1 MDKEAAKKLLNETF
15 DAPFDEGRF
24 NLFALNLLNDVDTT
38 KGFPFLSGNYIR
50 HSFKNH
56 ITQYRRLGS
65 YTDPQGETI
74 DVLVVKLK
82 NDWALERSRTML
94 RNFTA
99 DYLENR
105 GRKDS
110 ALVAY
115 YTDNPEDWRFSY
127 IRMDYK
133 QELTDSGKI
142 RVKKELTPARRY
154 SFLVG
159 VNEPNH
165 TAQAQLLDI
174 LKDDRSNPTL
184 SDLEAAFS
192 VDAVTKQ
199 FYLDYRDLFIQLH
212 EELDSIVSLD
222 SKVAKEFETK
232 TIDTGNF
239 AKKLMG
245 QIVFLYFLQK
255 KGWLGVGKDEN
266 GNFKE
271 WGSGPKNFLQRLF
284 KKEFSHYKNFYCD
297 VLEPLFYEALAS
309 EHDDDYY
316 SALDCKIPFL
326 NGGLFEPLHEYNW
339 RETDI
344 RIDNDILADVFTTFN
359 QYNFTV
365 REDEPLEKEV
375 AIDPEMLGKV
385 FENLLPENLRKGK
398 GAYYTPR
405 TIVHYMCQE
414 SLINY
419 LDTECKAVPKNDI
432 ETLIREGDLILELET
447 AIYEEGKKYQSVL
460 MDTIKENAQALDDA
474 LSHIK
479 VCDPA
484 IGSGAFP
491 VGMLNEIVKAR
502 KVLELY
508 LEKEETTYT
517 LKRHCIQ
524 ESIYG
529 VDIDPGAI
537 DIAKL
542 RLWLSLVVDENDYKH
557 IQTLPNLDYKIMQ
570 GNSLIEEFHGISLD
584 IEKKDEQFDV
594 FSGGSSLDV
603 LIENLHKKQAD
614 FFNAVHPN
622 DKKKKREAVETAIF
636 NIFHNESEKKRN
648 ISPQETQVIESDLKE
663 MTHGNKIR
671 NFFPWKLYFAD
682 VFRENGGF
690 DVVIANPPYVNT
702 KDVAKYEWRSNLKN
716 EFGWVDDLYNHFTFL
731 ALKFSK
737 NNGIVTFITSD
748 TFFTIQ
754 TKANMRQL
762 LLVNEIIHLIPTP
775 KAFSAMVDTAI
786 FIVKKTEN
794 TNNYKIKFSDI
805 RKPDFDQLGFSNQ
818 LIKSSGS
825 EIATWERILD
835 PLFANLKSGKF
846 YTKSIEVDL
855 FRENLSQVFFSPTE
869 MNLQIIDIII
879 PSVKKL
885 YNEYW
890 ELIKTSREIS
900 KNSVKLNE
908 YRGSLKS
915 GDLTMLG
922 LVTEGGQG
930 MATGNN
936 GRFVGCL
943 KGTKSANRI
952 LETRSK
958 KLAEAFVKEKSL
970 FDLYPLFSNCASKN
984 DFDYI
989 LKRMEEVEIR
999 AIFDDIKLKTDRD
1012 IFGQGYLFRIIDPSE
1027 IANID
1032 AMPDNEKQNGID
1044 NRRNDYFVLYDK
1056 GDKDGNRWFAESPYL
1071 IDWSTDAVSVLQTDR
1086 KARWQGYNFFF
1097 RAGFCWSDIHTT
1109 YLKSRIKLKS
1119 VHDVK
1124 SMSLFNLSDKIST
1137 KYIICIINSSFASE
1151 FQQEFYNNTSSFQI
1165 NDARKIPI
1173 IIPTTTGLLEFNDVF
1188 DRACA
1193 LKEQE
1198 FSEELTKDVTMQKLN
1213 AIQIELDEMV
1223 YSLYG
1228 LTDEEIAIVEESV
1241 G

>member
-65 YTDPQGETI
+65 YTDPQGESI
-74 DVLVVKLK
+74 DVLVVKLT

-184 SDLEAAFS
+184 SALEVAFS

-199 FYLDYRDLFIQLH
+199 FYLDYRDLFIRLH

-232 TIDTGNF
+232 TIDTANF

-266 GNFKE
+266 GNFKK
-271 WGSGPKNFLQRLF
+271 WGTGPKNFLQRLF
-284 KKEFSHYKNFYCD
+284 KKEFSQYNNFYCD

-316 SALDCKIPFL
+316 SPLDCKIPFL

-339 RETDI
+339 RETNI
-344 RIDNDILADVFTTFN
+344 QIDNDILADVFTTFN

-419 LDTECKAVPKNDI
+419 LDTECGPIPKKDI

-447 AIYEEGKKYQSVL
+447 AIHEEGKKYQSVL
-460 MDTIKENAQALDDA
+460 MDSIKDNAQAIDDA
-474 LSHIK
+474 LASIK

-491 VGMLNEIVKAR
+491 VGMLNEIVKTR

-508 LEKEETTYT
+508 LQKEETTYT

-529 VDIDPGAI
+529 VDIEPGAI

-542 RLWLSLVVDENDYKH
+542 RLWLSLVVDENDYSH
-557 IQTLPNLDYKIMQ
+557 IQALPNLDYKIMQ

-584 IEKKDEQFDV
+584 IEQKPDKQIDV
-594 FSGGSSLDV
+594 FSGGSSLDD
-603 LIENLHKKQAD
+603 LIEDLHKKQAD
-614 FFNAVHPN
+614 FFNAEHPQ
-622 DKKKKREAVETAIF
+622 DKKKKRENVETAIY
-636 NIFHNESEKKRN
+636 NIFHYELEKKRD
-648 ISPQETQVIESDLKE
+648 ISPQETQEIEVDLRE
-663 MTHGNKIR
+663 MTHGNKVR

-682 VFRENGGF
+682 VFREKGGF
-690 DVVIANPPYVNT
+690 DVVIANPPYIRSEKINKDDLIKYFQSFETALQKCDIYGFFIEKSINT
-702 KDVAKYEWRSNLKN
+702 LCKSGLLCLITSESWLSQYSFYKLRDYLLDNTSIKKLIVFDSQVFDTAAVETSILFTKNIENIYCKFNIYEMQNNYREMKLIGLLPYKTVRSFPGNIIITKPINSIIEKKFVTKTEKL
-716 EFGWVDDLYNHFTFL
+716 DDLYNISFGVMTGDDSKFTYHELKNSKFDKKVL
-731 ALKFSK
+731 RGGNIKRYSINWTGEYIYYNPNEMIAHKSTARPGNPRRFEQEKIIIKREGAGNVIAALDNDNFYTIGS
-737 NNGIVTFITSD
+737 TFIVSNKTNCSLRYLLCLLNSLLINYWYGMR
-748 TFFTIQ
+748 FKTITQ
-754 TKANMRQL
+754 
-762 LLVNEIIHLIPTP
+762 
-775 KAFSAMVDTAI
+775 
-786 FIVKKTEN
+786 
-794 TNNYKIKFSDI
+794 
-805 RKPDFDQLGFSNQ
+805 
-818 LIKSSGS
+818 
-825 EIATWERILD
+825 
-835 PLFANLKSGKF
+835 
-846 YTKSIEVDL
+846 SI
-855 FRENLSQVFFSPTE
+855 
-869 MNLQIIDIII
+869 
-879 PSVKKL
+879 
-885 YNEYW
+885 
-890 ELIKTSREIS
+890 
-900 KNSVKLNE
+900 NS
-908 YRGSLKS
+908 Y
-915 GDLTMLG
+915 
-922 LVTEGGQG
+922 
-930 MATGNN
+930 
-936 GRFVGCL
+936 
-943 KGTKSANRI
+943 
-952 LETRSK
+952 
-958 KLAEAFVKEKSL
+958 KSL
-970 FDLYPLFSNCASKN
+970 PIKVTDNQQPFINLVDQILTAKN
-984 DFDYI
+984 AKPQADTTS
-989 LKRMEEVEIR
+989 LE
-999 AIFDDIKLKTDRD
+999 
-1012 IFGQGYLFRIIDPSE
+1012 
-1027 IANID
+1027 ANID
-1032 AMPDNEKQNGID
+1032 Q
-1044 NRRNDYFVLYDK
+1044 L
-1056 GDKDGNRWFAESPYL
+1056 
-1071 IDWSTDAVSVLQTDR
+1071 
-1086 KARWQGYNFFF
+1086 
-1097 RAGFCWSDIHTT
+1097 
-1109 YLKSRIKLKS
+1109 
-1119 VHDVK
+1119 
-1124 SMSLFNLSDKIST
+1124 
-1137 KYIICIINSSFASE
+1137 
-1151 FQQEFYNNTSSFQI
+1151 
-1165 NDARKIPI
+1165 
-1173 IIPTTTGLLEFNDVF
+1173 
-1188 DRACA
+1188 
-1193 LKEQE
+1193 
-1198 FSEELTKDVTMQKLN
+1198 
-1213 AIQIELDEMV
+1213 V
-1223 YSLYG
+1223 YELYG
-1228 LTDEEIAIVEESV
+1228 LTEEEIAIVEESV